1 MPKSDTWPGGVAME
15 SLINMDSAGSYDSVV
30 SMNSGFSDDSLEHLS
45 IEERACLMFL
55 ESTIESLE
63 MEEDSGLSNDEPDP
77 SSLAAK
83 HGHLSM
89 AQTRLEDVSKLQHDD
104 SGRDQKSFLNCRVPT
119 PLLLA
124 NGLAS
129 IQIKAT
135 GATTHPKAPGEATQ
149 PSVPTAAIEPK
160 APVVATQPST
170 AGAVTDLKPPKVIT
184 EPTVPEVVTDPKAP
198 KKATVPKTSELT
210 SDIKAPGLATITK
223 VPVLSTESKTPEL
236 ATDPKAFEYAVNFQV
251 SGSETTPSSA
261 TSDLPKD
268 DSVDNM
274 PKGVSV
280 DSKPAKCNIK
290 VPSELDLKLIPPP
303 SDFRDVELE
312 EESDPPVPA
321 ELRGPL
327 TYSELEQLRRQVSMK
342 RAAPAS
348 PGTQEAPPS
357 KPHVDLP
364 VSTQAPLSPS
374 DVLPTP
380 ITEALE
386 PKSRP
391 AVAPKP
397 KRLPY
402 NIILK
407 FHKLDSHPGPSLP
420 SPIDRSMI
428 DPHKVRLEALR
439 KLGLL
444 KTEDGDS
451 GAVVSSKSQK
461 SCAPPPS
468 PRSLVATQTKASTQI
483 LTPAPVPAITL
494 TPVPAITFTPVPA
507 PALTPALVPAPV
519 SATTPAPPTTPIP
532 APVPVPATTPAPVPA
547 QFSDNAKPLP
557 SPATLPS
564 PPKHIPPPIRVRSA
578 TLERSGMGLS
588 SYMASNASLRA
599 NRGPN
604 VPLFPGDLRN
614 SRPRPA
620 SLGTGKDFV
629 NVQGEASHPQPGH
642 GGSQNKLPCSHGIS
656 VLICPKSKSGEARRE
671 ALKKLGLLRD

>member
-1 MPKSDTWPGGVAME
+1 MAKSDTWPGGVAME

-30 SMNSGFSDDSLEHLS
+30 SMNSGFSDDSLEYLS
-45 IEERACLMFL
+45 VEERACLMFL

-83 HGHLSM
+83 HHHLSM
-89 AQTRLEDVSKLQHDD
+89 GQTRLEDVSKLQHDD
-104 SGRDQKSFLNCRVPT
+104 SGRDRKSFLNCRVPT

-129 IQIKAT
+129 IQLKVT
-135 GATTHPKAPGEATQ
+135 GATTH
-149 PSVPTAAIEPK
+149 PSVPTAAIESK
-160 APVVATQPST
+160 APLVATQPST
-170 AGAVTDLKPPKVIT
+170 PGAVTDLKPQKVIT

-198 KKATVPKTSELT
+198 KIATVPKTSELS

-223 VPVLSTESKTPEL
+223 VPVLSTESKTP
-236 ATDPKAFEYAVNFQV
+236 K
-251 SGSETTPSSA
+251 TTPSLA
-261 TSDLPKD
+261 TSDLPTD

-280 DSKPAKCNIK
+280 DSKPANCNSK

-303 SDFRDVELE
+303 SDFRDDELE

-348 PGTQEAPPS
+348 SGAQEAPTS
-357 KPHVDLP
+357 KPCVDLP
-364 VSTQAPLSPS
+364 VSTQALPCPS

-380 ITEALE
+380 IPEALE

-397 KRLPY
+397 KRLPS

-407 FHKLDSHPGPSLP
+407 SHKLDSYPGP

-428 DPHKVRLEALR
+428 DPQKVRMEALR

-451 GAVVSSKSQK
+451 GPVVSSKSRK
-461 SCAPPPS
+461 SWAPPPS
-468 PRSLVATQTKASTQI
+468 HSLVTTQTKAPAQI
-483 LTPAPVPAITL
+483 PTPAPVPAITL
-494 TPVPAITFTPVPA
+494 TPVPA
-507 PALTPALVPAPV
+507 PALTPALVPAP
-519 SATTPAPPTTPIP
+519 PTTP

-547 QFSDNAKPLP
+547 QFSDNAKALS

-564 PPKHIPPPIRVRSA
+564 PPKHIPPPIGVKSA
-578 TLERSGMGLS
+578 TLERSGKGLS

-599 NRGPN
+599 HQGPK
-604 VPLFPGDLRN
+604 VTLSPGNLRN

-629 NVQGEASHPQPGH
+629 NVQGEASHSQPGH
-642 GGSQNKLPCSHGIS
+642 GESQNKLPRSHGIS
-656 VLICPKSKSGEARRE
+656 VLICPNSKSGEDRRE
-671 ALKKLGLLRD
+671 ALKKLGLLGD

>member
-1 MPKSDTWPGGVAME
+1 
-15 SLINMDSAGSYDSVV
+15 
-30 SMNSGFSDDSLEHLS
+30 
-45 IEERACLMFL
+45 MFL

-77 SSLAAK
+77 SSLAAE
-83 HGHLSM
+83 HDHLSM
-89 AQTRLEDVSKLQHDD
+89 GQTSLEDVSKLQHDD
-104 SGRDQKSFLNCRVPT
+104 SGRDRKSYLNCRVPT

-129 IQIKAT
+129 IQLKVT
-135 GATTHPKAPGEATQ
+135 GATTHPST
-149 PSVPTAAIEPK
+149 PTAAIELK
-160 APVVATQPST
+160 APLVATQPST
-170 AGAVTDLKPPKVIT
+170 PGAVTDLKPQKVIT

-198 KKATVPKTSELT
+198 KIATVPKTSELS

-223 VPVLSTESKTPEL
+223 VPVLSTEFKTSK
-236 ATDPKAFEYAVNFQV
+236 
-251 SGSETTPSSA
+251 TTPSLA
-261 TSDLPKD
+261 TSDLPTD

-280 DSKPAKCNIK
+280 DSKPAKCNTK

-303 SDFRDVELE
+303 SDFRDDELE
-312 EESDPPVPA
+312 EKSDPPVPA

-327 TYSELEQLRRQVSMK
+327 TYNELEQLRRQVSMK

-348 PGTQEAPPS
+348 PGAQDAPPS
-357 KPHVDLP
+357 KPCVDLP
-364 VSTQAPLSPS
+364 VSAQALPSPS

-380 ITEALE
+380 IPEALE

-397 KRLPY
+397 KRLPS

-407 FHKLDSHPGPSLP
+407 SHKLDSHPSP

-428 DPHKVRLEALR
+428 DPQKVRREALR

-451 GAVVSSKSQK
+451 GPVVSSKSRK
-461 SCAPPPS
+461 SWASPPS
-468 PRSLVATQTKASTQI
+468 HSLVTTQTKAPAKI
-483 LTPAPVPAITL
+483 PTPAPVPAITL
-494 TPVPAITFTPVPA
+494 TPVPAITLTPVPA

-519 SATTPAPPTTPIP
+519 SATIPAPP
-532 APVPVPATTPAPVPA
+532 TTPAPVPA
-547 QFSDNAKPLP
+547 QFSDNAKTLP

-564 PPKHIPPPIRVRSA
+564 PPKHIPPPIGVKSA
-578 TLERSGMGLS
+578 TLERSGKGLS
-588 SYMASNASLRA
+588 SYVASNASLRA
-599 NRGPN
+599 NQGPK
-604 VPLFPGDLRN
+604 VALSPGNLRN

-629 NVQGEASHPQPGH
+629 NVQGEASHPQPVH
-642 GGSQNKLPCSHGIS
+642 GESHNKLPRSHGIS
-656 VLICPKSKSGEARRE
+656 VLICPNSKSGEDRRE
-671 ALKKLGLLRD
+671 ALKKLGLLGD

>member
-1 MPKSDTWPGGVAME
+1 MAKSDTWPGGVAME
-15 SLINMDSAGSYDSVV
+15 SLINMDSAGSYDSV
-30 SMNSGFSDDSLEHLS
+30 SDDSLEYLS
-45 IEERACLMFL
+45 VEERACLMFL

-77 SSLAAK
+77 SSLAAE
-83 HGHLSM
+83 HDHLSM
-89 AQTRLEDVSKLQHDD
+89 GQTRLEDVSKLQHDD
-104 SGRDQKSFLNCRVPT
+104 SGRDRKSYLNCRVPT

-129 IQIKAT
+129 IQLKVT
-135 GATTHPKAPGEATQ
+135 GATTH

-160 APVVATQPST
+160 APLVATQPST
-170 AGAVTDLKPPKVIT
+170 PGAVTDLKPQKVIT

-198 KKATVPKTSELT
+198 KIATVPKTSELS

-223 VPVLSTESKTPEL
+223 VQVLSTEFKTP
-236 ATDPKAFEYAVNFQV
+236 K
-251 SGSETTPSSA
+251 TTPSLA
-261 TSDLPKD
+261 TSDLPTD

-280 DSKPAKCNIK
+280 DSKPAKCNTK

-303 SDFRDVELE
+303 SDFRDDELE

-348 PGTQEAPPS
+348 PGAQEAPPS
-357 KPHVDLP
+357 KPCVDLP
-364 VSTQAPLSPS
+364 VSTQALPYPS

-380 ITEALE
+380 IPEALE

-397 KRLPY
+397 KRLPS

-407 FHKLDSHPGPSLP
+407 SHKLDSHPSP

-428 DPHKVRLEALR
+428 DPQKVRREALR

-451 GAVVSSKSQK
+451 GPVVSSKSRK
-461 SCAPPPS
+461 SWASPPS
-468 PRSLVATQTKASTQI
+468 HSLVTTQTKAPAKI
-483 LTPAPVPAITL
+483 PTPAPVPAITL
-494 TPVPAITFTPVPA
+494 TPVPA

-519 SATTPAPPTTPIP
+519 SVTIPAPP
-532 APVPVPATTPAPVPA
+532 TTPAPVPA
-547 QFSDNAKPLP
+547 QFSDNAKTLP

-564 PPKHIPPPIRVRSA
+564 PPKHIPPPIGVKSV
-578 TLERSGMGLS
+578 TLECSGKGLS

-599 NRGPN
+599 NQGPK
-604 VPLFPGDLRN
+604 VTLSPGNLRN

-629 NVQGEASHPQPGH
+629 NVQGEASHPQPVH
-642 GGSQNKLPCSHGIS
+642 GESHNKLPRSHGIS
-656 VLICPKSKSGEARRE
+656 VLICPNSKSGEDRRE
-671 ALKKLGLLRD
+671 ALKKLGLLGD

>member
-1 MPKSDTWPGGVAME
+1 MAKSDTWPGGVAME
-15 SLINMDSAGSYDSVV
+15 SLINMDSAGSYDSV
-30 SMNSGFSDDSLEHLS
+30 SDDSLDYLS
-45 IEERACLMFL
+45 VEERACLMFL

-77 SSLAAK
+77 SSLAAE
-83 HGHLSM
+83 HNHLSM
-89 AQTRLEDVSKLQHDD
+89 GQTRLEDVSKLQHDD
-104 SGRDQKSFLNCRVPT
+104 SGRDRKSYLNCRVPT

-129 IQIKAT
+129 IQLKVT
-135 GATTHPKAPGEATQ
+135 GVTTH
-149 PSVPTAAIEPK
+149 PSVPTAAIVPK
-160 APVVATQPST
+160 APLVETQPST
-170 AGAVTDLKPPKVIT
+170 PGAVTDLKPQKVIT

-198 KKATVPKTSELT
+198 KIATVPKTSELS
-210 SDIKAPGLATITK
+210 SDIKAPGLVTITK
-223 VPVLSTESKTPEL
+223 VPVLSTEFKTP
-236 ATDPKAFEYAVNFQV
+236 K
-251 SGSETTPSSA
+251 TTLSLA
-261 TSDLPKD
+261 TSDLPTD

-280 DSKPAKCNIK
+280 DSKPAKCNTK

-303 SDFRDVELE
+303 SDFRDDELE

-327 TYSELEQLRRQVSMK
+327 TYNELEQLRRQVSMK

-348 PGTQEAPPS
+348 PGAQEAPPS
-357 KPHVDLP
+357 KPCVDLP
-364 VSTQAPLSPS
+364 VSTQALPSPS

-380 ITEALE
+380 IPEALE

-397 KRLPY
+397 KRLPS

-407 FHKLDSHPGPSLP
+407 SHKLDSHPSP

-428 DPHKVRLEALR
+428 DPQKVRREALR

-451 GAVVSSKSQK
+451 GPVVSSKSRK
-461 SCAPPPS
+461 SWASPPS
-468 PRSLVATQTKASTQI
+468 HSLVTTQTKAPAKI
-483 LTPAPVPAITL
+483 PTPAPVPAITL
-494 TPVPAITFTPVPA
+494 TPVPA

-519 SATTPAPPTTPIP
+519 SATIPAPP
-532 APVPVPATTPAPVPA
+532 TTPAPVPA
-547 QFSDNAKPLP
+547 QFSDNAKTLP
-557 SPATLPS
+557 SPAALPS
-564 PPKHIPPPIRVRSA
+564 PPKHIPPPIGVKSA
-578 TLERSGMGLS
+578 TLERSGKGLS

-599 NRGPN
+599 NQGPK
-604 VPLFPGDLRN
+604 VALSPGNLRN

-629 NVQGEASHPQPGH
+629 NVQGEASHPQPVH
-642 GGSQNKLPCSHGIS
+642 GESHNKLPRSHGIS
-656 VLICPKSKSGEARRE
+656 VLICPNSKSGEDRRE
-671 ALKKLGLLRD
+671 ALKKLGLLGD

>member
-1 MPKSDTWPGGVAME
+1 MAKSDTWPGGVAME
-15 SLINMDSAGSYDSVV
+15 SLINMDSAGSYDSV
-30 SMNSGFSDDSLEHLS
+30 SDDSLEYLS
-45 IEERACLMFL
+45 VEERACLMFL

-77 SSLAAK
+77 SSLAAE
-83 HGHLSM
+83 HDHLSM
-89 AQTRLEDVSKLQHDD
+89 GQTSLEDVSKLQHDD
-104 SGRDQKSFLNCRVPT
+104 SGRDRKSYLNCRVPT

-129 IQIKAT
+129 IQLKVT
-135 GATTHPKAPGEATQ
+135 GATTHPST
-149 PSVPTAAIEPK
+149 PTAAIELK
-160 APVVATQPST
+160 APLVATQPST
-170 AGAVTDLKPPKVIT
+170 PGAVTDLKPQKVIT

-198 KKATVPKTSELT
+198 KIATVPKTSELS

-223 VPVLSTESKTPEL
+223 VPVLSTEFKTSK
-236 ATDPKAFEYAVNFQV
+236 
-251 SGSETTPSSA
+251 TTPSLA
-261 TSDLPKD
+261 TSDLPTD

-280 DSKPAKCNIK
+280 DSKPAKCNTK

-303 SDFRDVELE
+303 SDFRDDELE
-312 EESDPPVPA
+312 EKSDPPVPA

-327 TYSELEQLRRQVSMK
+327 TYNELEQLRRQVSMK

-348 PGTQEAPPS
+348 PGAQDAPPS
-357 KPHVDLP
+357 KPCVDLP
-364 VSTQAPLSPS
+364 VSAQALPSPS

-380 ITEALE
+380 IPEALE

-397 KRLPY
+397 KRLPS

-407 FHKLDSHPGPSLP
+407 SHKLDSHPSP

-428 DPHKVRLEALR
+428 DPQKVRREALR

-451 GAVVSSKSQK
+451 GPVVSSKSRK
-461 SCAPPPS
+461 SWASPPS
-468 PRSLVATQTKASTQI
+468 HSLVTTQTKAPAKI
-483 LTPAPVPAITL
+483 PTPAPVPAITL
-494 TPVPAITFTPVPA
+494 TPVPAITLTPVPA

-519 SATTPAPPTTPIP
+519 SATIPAPP
-532 APVPVPATTPAPVPA
+532 TTPAPVPA
-547 QFSDNAKPLP
+547 QFSDNAKTLP

-564 PPKHIPPPIRVRSA
+564 PPKHIPPPIGVKSA
-578 TLERSGMGLS
+578 TLERSGKGLS
-588 SYMASNASLRA
+588 SYVASNASLRA
-599 NRGPN
+599 NQGPK
-604 VPLFPGDLRN
+604 VALSPGNLRN

-629 NVQGEASHPQPGH
+629 NVQGEASHPQPVH
-642 GGSQNKLPCSHGIS
+642 GESHNKLPRSHGIS
-656 VLICPKSKSGEARRE
+656 VLICPNSKSGEDRRE
-671 ALKKLGLLRD
+671 ALKKLGLLGD

>member
-1 MPKSDTWPGGVAME
+1 MAKSDTWPGGVAME
-15 SLINMDSAGSYDSVV
+15 SLINMDSAGSYDSV
-30 SMNSGFSDDSLEHLS
+30 SDDSLEYLS
-45 IEERACLMFL
+45 VEERACLMFL

-77 SSLAAK
+77 SSLAAE
-83 HGHLSM
+83 HDHLSM
-89 AQTRLEDVSKLQHDD
+89 GQTRLEDVSKLQHDD
-104 SGRDQKSFLNCRVPT
+104 SGRDRKSYLNCRVPT

-129 IQIKAT
+129 IQLKVT
-135 GATTHPKAPGEATQ
+135 GATTH

-160 APVVATQPST
+160 APLVANQPST
-170 AGAVTDLKPPKVIT
+170 PGAVTDLKPQKVIT

-198 KKATVPKTSELT
+198 KIATVPKTSEL
-210 SDIKAPGLATITK
+210 SSEIKAPGLATITK
-223 VPVLSTESKTPEL
+223 VPVLSTEFKTP
-236 ATDPKAFEYAVNFQV
+236 K
-251 SGSETTPSSA
+251 TTPSLA
-261 TSDLPKD
+261 TSDLPTD

-280 DSKPAKCNIK
+280 DSKPAKCNTK

-303 SDFRDVELE
+303 SDFRDDELE

-327 TYSELEQLRRQVSMK
+327 TYIELEQLRRQVSMK

-348 PGTQEAPPS
+348 PGAQEAPPS
-357 KPHVDLP
+357 KPCVDLP
-364 VSTQAPLSPS
+364 VSTQALPSPS

-380 ITEALE
+380 ISEALE

-397 KRLPY
+397 KRLPS

-407 FHKLDSHPGPSLP
+407 SHKLDSHPSP

-428 DPHKVRLEALR
+428 DPQKVRREALR

-451 GAVVSSKSQK
+451 GPVVSSKSRK
-461 SCAPPPS
+461 SWASPPS
-468 PRSLVATQTKASTQI
+468 HSLVTTQTKAPAKI
-483 LTPAPVPAITL
+483 PTPAPVPAITL
-494 TPVPAITFTPVPA
+494 TPVPA

-519 SATTPAPPTTPIP
+519 SATIPAPP
-532 APVPVPATTPAPVPA
+532 TTPAPVPA
-547 QFSDNAKPLP
+547 QFSDNAKTLP

-564 PPKHIPPPIRVRSA
+564 PPKHIPPPIGVKSA
-578 TLERSGMGLS
+578 TLERSGKGLS
-588 SYMASNASLRA
+588 SYMASNTSLGA
-599 NRGPN
+599 NQGPK
-604 VPLFPGDLRN
+604 VALSPGNLRN

-629 NVQGEASHPQPGH
+629 NVQGEASHPQPVH
-642 GGSQNKLPCSHGIS
+642 GESHNKLPRSHGIS
-656 VLICPKSKSGEARRE
+656 VLICPNSKSGEDRRE
-671 ALKKLGLLRD
+671 ALKKLGLLGD

>member
-1 MPKSDTWPGGVAME
+1 MAKSDTWPGGVAME

-30 SMNSGFSDDSLEHLS
+30 SMNSGFSDDSLEYLS
-45 IEERACLMFL
+45 VEERACLMFL

-77 SSLAAK
+77 SSLVAK
-83 HGHLSM
+83 HDHLSM
-89 AQTRLEDVSKLQHDD
+89 GQTRLEDVSKLQHDD
-104 SGRDQKSFLNCRVPT
+104 SGRDRKSYLNCRVPT

-129 IQIKAT
+129 IQLKVT
-135 GATTHPKAPGEATQ
+135 GATTH

-160 APVVATQPST
+160 APLVATQPRT
-170 AGAVTDLKPPKVIT
+170 PGAVTDLKPQKVIT

-198 KKATVPKTSELT
+198 KIATVPKTSELS

-223 VPVLSTESKTPEL
+223 VLVVSTESKTS
-236 ATDPKAFEYAVNFQV
+236 K
-251 SGSETTPSSA
+251 TTPSLA
-261 TSDLPKD
+261 TSDLPTD

-280 DSKPAKCNIK
+280 DSKPAKCNTK

-303 SDFRDVELE
+303 SDFRDDELE

-348 PGTQEAPPS
+348 PGAQDAPPS
-357 KPHVDLP
+357 KPCVDLP
-364 VSTQAPLSPS
+364 VSTQALPSPS

-380 ITEALE
+380 IPDALE

-397 KRLPY
+397 KRLPS

-407 FHKLDSHPGPSLP
+407 SHKLDSHPGPS
-420 SPIDRSMI
+420 PIGRSMI
-428 DPHKVRLEALR
+428 DPQKVRREALR

-451 GAVVSSKSQK
+451 GPVVSSKSRK
-461 SCAPPPS
+461 SWAPPPS
-468 PRSLVATQTKASTQI
+468 HSLVTTQTKAPAQI
-483 LTPAPVPAITL
+483 PTPAPVPAITL
-494 TPVPAITFTPVPA
+494 TPVPA
-507 PALTPALVPAPV
+507 PALVPAPV
-519 SATTPAPPTTPIP
+519 SATTPAPPTTS
-532 APVPVPATTPAPVPA
+532 APVPIPAPVPA
-547 QFSDNAKPLP
+547 QFSDNAKALP

-564 PPKHIPPPIRVRSA
+564 PPKHIPPHIGVKSA
-578 TLERSGMGLS
+578 TLERSGKGLS

-599 NRGPN
+599 NQGPK
-604 VPLFPGDLRN
+604 VALSPGNLRN

-642 GGSQNKLPCSHGIS
+642 GESQNKLPRSHGIS
-656 VLICPKSKSGEARRE
+656 VLICPNSKSGEDRRE
-671 ALKKLGLLRD
+671 ALKKLGLMGD

>member
-1 MPKSDTWPGGVAME
+1 MCCTAAIV
-15 SLINMDSAGSYDSVV
+15 
-30 SMNSGFSDDSLEHLS
+30 SDDSLEYLS
-45 IEERACLMFL
+45 VEERACLMFL

-77 SSLAAK
+77 SSLAAE
-83 HGHLSM
+83 HDHLSM
-89 AQTRLEDVSKLQHDD
+89 GQTSLEDVSKLQHDD
-104 SGRDQKSFLNCRVPT
+104 SGRDRKSYLNCRVPT

-129 IQIKAT
+129 IQLKVT
-135 GATTHPKAPGEATQ
+135 GATTHPST
-149 PSVPTAAIEPK
+149 PTAAIELK
-160 APVVATQPST
+160 APLVATQPST
-170 AGAVTDLKPPKVIT
+170 PGAVTDLKPQKVIT

-198 KKATVPKTSELT
+198 KIATVPKTSELS

-223 VPVLSTESKTPEL
+223 VPVLSTEFKTSK
-236 ATDPKAFEYAVNFQV
+236 
-251 SGSETTPSSA
+251 TTPSLA
-261 TSDLPKD
+261 TSDLPTD

-280 DSKPAKCNIK
+280 DSKPAKCNTK

-303 SDFRDVELE
+303 SDFRDDELE
-312 EESDPPVPA
+312 EKSDPPVPA

-327 TYSELEQLRRQVSMK
+327 TYNELEQLRRQVSMK

-348 PGTQEAPPS
+348 PGAQDAPPS
-357 KPHVDLP
+357 KPCVDLP
-364 VSTQAPLSPS
+364 VSAQALPSPS

-380 ITEALE
+380 IPEALE

-397 KRLPY
+397 KRLPS

-407 FHKLDSHPGPSLP
+407 SHKLDSHPSP

-428 DPHKVRLEALR
+428 DPQKVRREALR

-451 GAVVSSKSQK
+451 GPVVSSKSRK
-461 SCAPPPS
+461 SWASPPS
-468 PRSLVATQTKASTQI
+468 HSLVTTQTKAPAKI
-483 LTPAPVPAITL
+483 PTPAPVPAITL
-494 TPVPAITFTPVPA
+494 TPVPAITLTPVPA

-519 SATTPAPPTTPIP
+519 SATIPAPP
-532 APVPVPATTPAPVPA
+532 TTPAPVPA
-547 QFSDNAKPLP
+547 QFSDNAKTLP

-564 PPKHIPPPIRVRSA
+564 PPKHIPPPIGVKSA
-578 TLERSGMGLS
+578 TLERSGKGLS
-588 SYMASNASLRA
+588 SYVASNASLRA
-599 NRGPN
+599 NQGPK
-604 VPLFPGDLRN
+604 VALSPGNLRN

-629 NVQGEASHPQPGH
+629 NVQGEASHPQPVH
-642 GGSQNKLPCSHGIS
+642 GESHNKLPRSHGIS
-656 VLICPKSKSGEARRE
+656 VLICPNSKSGEDRRE
-671 ALKKLGLLRD
+671 ALKKLGLLGD

>member
-1 MPKSDTWPGGVAME
+1 MAKSDTWPGGVAME

-30 SMNSGFSDDSLEHLS
+30 SMNSGFSDDSLEYLS
-45 IEERACLMFL
+45 VEERACLMFL

-83 HGHLSM
+83 HGHLAM
-89 AQTRLEDVSKLQHDD
+89 GQTRLEDVSKLQHDD
-104 SGRDQKSFLNCRVPT
+104 SGRDQKSYLNCRVPT

-129 IQIKAT
+129 IQLKVT
-135 GATTHPKAPGEATQ
+135 GATKH
-149 PSVPTAAIEPK
+149 PSVPTAAIETK
-160 APVVATQPST
+160 APLVATQPST
-170 AGAVTDLKPPKVIT
+170 PGAVTDLKPQKVIT
-184 EPTVPEVVTDPKAP
+184 EPTVPEVVTDLKAP
-198 KKATVPKTSELT
+198 KIATVPKTSELS

-223 VPVLSTESKTPEL
+223 VPVLSTESKS
-236 ATDPKAFEYAVNFQV
+236 PK
-251 SGSETTPSSA
+251 TTPSSA
-261 TSDLPKD
+261 MSDLPTD

-280 DSKPAKCNIK
+280 DSKPAKCNTK
-290 VPSELDLKLIPPP
+290 VPFELDLKLIPPP
-303 SDFRDVELE
+303 SDFRDDELE

-348 PGTQEAPPS
+348 PGAQEAPPA
-357 KPHVDLP
+357 KPCVDLP
-364 VSTQAPLSPS
+364 VSTQAPPSPS

-380 ITEALE
+380 IPEALE

-397 KRLPY
+397 KRLPS

-407 FHKLDSHPGPSLP
+407 SHKLDSHPGP

-428 DPHKVRLEALR
+428 DPQKVRMEALR
-439 KLGLL
+439 KLGLV

-451 GAVVSSKSQK
+451 GPVVSSKSRK
-461 SCAPPPS
+461 SWEPPPS
-468 PRSLVATQTKASTQI
+468 HSLVTTQTKAPAQI
-483 LTPAPVPAITL
+483 PTPAPVPAITL
-494 TPVPAITFTPVPA
+494 TPVPAITLTPVLA

-519 SATTPAPPTTPIP
+519 SATTPAPPTTPVP
-532 APVPVPATTPAPVPA
+532 APVPATTPAPVPA
-547 QFSDNAKPLP
+547 QFSDNAKALP

-564 PPKHIPPPIRVRSA
+564 PPKHIPPPIGFKSA
-578 TLERSGMGLS
+578 TLERSGKGLS

-599 NRGPN
+599 NQGPN
-604 VPLFPGDLRN
+604 VALSPGNLRN

-620 SLGTGKDFV
+620 SLGTGKDFM
-629 NVQGEASHPQPGH
+629 NVQGEGSHSQPGH
-642 GGSQNKLPCSHGIS
+642 GESQNKLPHSHGIS
-656 VLICPKSKSGEARRE
+656 VLICPNSKSGEDRRE

>member
-1 MPKSDTWPGGVAME
+1 MAKSDTWPGGVAME

-30 SMNSGFSDDSLEHLS
+30 SMNSGFSDDSLEYLS
-45 IEERACLMFL
+45 VEERACLMFL

-77 SSLAAK
+77 SSLAAE
-83 HGHLSM
+83 HDHLSM
-89 AQTRLEDVSKLQHDD
+89 GQTSLEDVSKLQHDD
-104 SGRDQKSFLNCRVPT
+104 SGRDRKSYLNCRVPT

-129 IQIKAT
+129 IQLKVT
-135 GATTHPKAPGEATQ
+135 GATTHPST
-149 PSVPTAAIEPK
+149 PTAAIELK
-160 APVVATQPST
+160 APLVATQPST
-170 AGAVTDLKPPKVIT
+170 PGAVTDLKPQKVIT

-198 KKATVPKTSELT
+198 KIATVPKTSELS

-223 VPVLSTESKTPEL
+223 VPVLSTEFKTSK
-236 ATDPKAFEYAVNFQV
+236 
-251 SGSETTPSSA
+251 TTPSLA
-261 TSDLPKD
+261 TSDLPTD

-280 DSKPAKCNIK
+280 DSKPAKCNTK

-303 SDFRDVELE
+303 SDFRDDELE
-312 EESDPPVPA
+312 EKSDPPVPA

-327 TYSELEQLRRQVSMK
+327 TYNELEQLRRQVSMK

-348 PGTQEAPPS
+348 PGAQDAPPS
-357 KPHVDLP
+357 KPCVDLP
-364 VSTQAPLSPS
+364 VSAQALPSPS

-380 ITEALE
+380 IPEALE

-397 KRLPY
+397 KRLPS

-407 FHKLDSHPGPSLP
+407 SHKLDSHPSP

-428 DPHKVRLEALR
+428 DPQKVRREALR

-451 GAVVSSKSQK
+451 GPVVSSKSRK
-461 SCAPPPS
+461 SWASPPS
-468 PRSLVATQTKASTQI
+468 HSLVTTQTKAPAKI
-483 LTPAPVPAITL
+483 PTPAPVPAITL
-494 TPVPAITFTPVPA
+494 TPVPAITLTPVPA

-519 SATTPAPPTTPIP
+519 SATIPAPP
-532 APVPVPATTPAPVPA
+532 TTPAPVPA
-547 QFSDNAKPLP
+547 QFSDNAKTLP

-564 PPKHIPPPIRVRSA
+564 PPKHIPPPIGVKSA
-578 TLERSGMGLS
+578 TLERSGKGLS
-588 SYMASNASLRA
+588 SYVASNASLRA
-599 NRGPN
+599 NQGPK
-604 VPLFPGDLRN
+604 VALSPGNLRN

-629 NVQGEASHPQPGH
+629 NVQGEASHPQPVH
-642 GGSQNKLPCSHGIS
+642 GESHNKLPRSHGIS
-656 VLICPKSKSGEARRE
+656 VLICPNSKSGEDRRE
-671 ALKKLGLLRD
+671 ALKKLGLLGD

>member
-1 MPKSDTWPGGVAME
+1 MAKSDTWPGGVAME
-15 SLINMDSAGSYDSVV
+15 SLINMDSAGSYDSV
-30 SMNSGFSDDSLEHLS
+30 SDDSLDYLS
-45 IEERACLMFL
+45 VEERACLMFL

-77 SSLAAK
+77 SSLAAE
-83 HGHLSM
+83 HNHLSM
-89 AQTRLEDVSKLQHDD
+89 GQTRLEDVSKLQHDD
-104 SGRDQKSFLNCRVPT
+104 SGRDRKSYLNCRVPT

-129 IQIKAT
+129 IQLKVT
-135 GATTHPKAPGEATQ
+135 GATTH
-149 PSVPTAAIEPK
+149 PSVPTAAIVPK
-160 APVVATQPST
+160 APLVETQPST
-170 AGAVTDLKPPKVIT
+170 PGAVADLKPQKVIT

-198 KKATVPKTSELT
+198 KIATVPKTSELS
-210 SDIKAPGLATITK
+210 SDIKAPGLVTITK
-223 VPVLSTESKTPEL
+223 VPVLSTEFKTP
-236 ATDPKAFEYAVNFQV
+236 K
-251 SGSETTPSSA
+251 TTLSLA
-261 TSDLPKD
+261 TSDLPTD

-280 DSKPAKCNIK
+280 DSKPAKCNTK

-303 SDFRDVELE
+303 SDFRDDELE

-327 TYSELEQLRRQVSMK
+327 TYNELEQLRRQVSMK

-348 PGTQEAPPS
+348 PGAQEAPPS
-357 KPHVDLP
+357 KPCVDLP
-364 VSTQAPLSPS
+364 VSTQALPSPS

-380 ITEALE
+380 IPEALE

-397 KRLPY
+397 KRLPS

-407 FHKLDSHPGPSLP
+407 SHKLDSHPSP

-428 DPHKVRLEALR
+428 DPQKVRREALR

-451 GAVVSSKSQK
+451 GPVVSSKSRK
-461 SCAPPPS
+461 SWASPPS
-468 PRSLVATQTKASTQI
+468 HSLVTTQTKAPAKI
-483 LTPAPVPAITL
+483 PTPAPVPAITL
-494 TPVPAITFTPVPA
+494 TPVPA

-519 SATTPAPPTTPIP
+519 SATIPAPP
-532 APVPVPATTPAPVPA
+532 TTPAPVPA
-547 QFSDNAKPLP
+547 QFSDNAKTLP
-557 SPATLPS
+557 PPAALPS
-564 PPKHIPPPIRVRSA
+564 PPKHIPPPIGVKSA
-578 TLERSGMGLS
+578 TLERSGKGLS

-599 NRGPN
+599 NQGPK
-604 VPLFPGDLRN
+604 VALSPGNLRN

-629 NVQGEASHPQPGH
+629 NVQGEASHPQPVH
-642 GGSQNKLPCSHGIS
+642 GESHNKLPRSHGIS
-656 VLICPKSKSGEARRE
+656 VLICPNSKSGEDRRE
-671 ALKKLGLLRD
+671 ALKKLGLLGD

>member
-1 MPKSDTWPGGVAME
+1 MAKSDTWPGGVAME

-30 SMNSGFSDDSLEHLS
+30 SMNSGFSDDSLEYLS
-45 IEERACLMFL
+45 VEERACLMFL

-77 SSLAAK
+77 SSLAAE
-83 HGHLSM
+83 HDHLSM
-89 AQTRLEDVSKLQHDD
+89 GQTRLEDVSKLQHDD
-104 SGRDQKSFLNCRVPT
+104 SGRDRKSYLNCRVPT

-129 IQIKAT
+129 IQLKVT
-135 GATTHPKAPGEATQ
+135 GATTH

-160 APVVATQPST
+160 APLVATQPST
-170 AGAVTDLKPPKVIT
+170 PGAVTDLKPQKVIN

-198 KKATVPKTSELT
+198 KVATVPKTSELS

-223 VPVLSTESKTPEL
+223 VPVLSTEFKTP
-236 ATDPKAFEYAVNFQV
+236 K
-251 SGSETTPSSA
+251 TTPSLA
-261 TSDLPKD
+261 TSDLPTD

-280 DSKPAKCNIK
+280 DSKPAKCNTK

-303 SDFRDVELE
+303 SDFRDDELE

-348 PGTQEAPPS
+348 PGAQDAPPS
-357 KPHVDLP
+357 KPCVDLP
-364 VSTQAPLSPS
+364 VSAQALPSPS

-380 ITEALE
+380 IPEALE

-397 KRLPY
+397 KRLPS

-407 FHKLDSHPGPSLP
+407 SHKLDSHPSP

-428 DPHKVRLEALR
+428 DPQKVRREALR

-451 GAVVSSKSQK
+451 GPVVSSKSRK
-461 SCAPPPS
+461 SWASPPS
-468 PRSLVATQTKASTQI
+468 HSLVTTQTKAPAKI
-483 LTPAPVPAITL
+483 PTPAPVPAITL
-494 TPVPAITFTPVPA
+494 TPVPAITLTPVPA
-507 PALTPALVPAPV
+507 PALTPALVPDPV
-519 SATTPAPPTTPIP
+519 SATIPAPPTTP
-532 APVPVPATTPAPVPA
+532 AP
-547 QFSDNAKPLP
+547 FSDNAKTLP

-564 PPKHIPPPIRVRSA
+564 PPKHIPPPIGVKSA
-578 TLERSGMGLS
+578 TLERSGKGLS

-599 NRGPN
+599 NQGPK
-604 VPLFPGDLRN
+604 VALSPGNLRN

-629 NVQGEASHPQPGH
+629 NVQGEASHPQPVH
-642 GGSQNKLPCSHGIS
+642 GESHNKLPRSHGIS
-656 VLICPKSKSGEARRE
+656 VLICPNSKSGEDRRE
-671 ALKKLGLLRD
+671 ALKKLGLLGD

>member
-1 MPKSDTWPGGVAME
+1 MAKSDTWPGGVAME
-15 SLINMDSAGSYDSVV
+15 SLINMDSAGSYDSV
-30 SMNSGFSDDSLEHLS
+30 SDDSLEYLS
-45 IEERACLMFL
+45 VEERACLMFL

-77 SSLAAK
+77 SSLAAE
-83 HGHLSM
+83 HDHLSM
-89 AQTRLEDVSKLQHDD
+89 GQTRLEDVSKLQHDD
-104 SGRDQKSFLNCRVPT
+104 SGRDRKSYLNCRVPT

-129 IQIKAT
+129 IQLKVT
-135 GATTHPKAPGEATQ
+135 GATTH

-160 APVVATQPST
+160 APLVATQPST
-170 AGAVTDLKPPKVIT
+170 PGAVTDLKPQKVIN

-198 KKATVPKTSELT
+198 KVATVPKTSELS

-223 VPVLSTESKTPEL
+223 VPVLSTEFKTP
-236 ATDPKAFEYAVNFQV
+236 K
-251 SGSETTPSSA
+251 TTPSLA
-261 TSDLPKD
+261 TSDLPTD

-280 DSKPAKCNIK
+280 DSKPAKCNTK

-303 SDFRDVELE
+303 SDFRDDELE

-348 PGTQEAPPS
+348 PGAQDAPPS
-357 KPHVDLP
+357 KPCVDLP
-364 VSTQAPLSPS
+364 VSAQALPSPS

-380 ITEALE
+380 IPEALE

-397 KRLPY
+397 KRLPS

-407 FHKLDSHPGPSLP
+407 SHKLDSHPSP

-428 DPHKVRLEALR
+428 DPQKVRREALR

-451 GAVVSSKSQK
+451 GPVVSSKSRK
-461 SCAPPPS
+461 SWASPPS
-468 PRSLVATQTKASTQI
+468 HSLVTTQTKAPAKI
-483 LTPAPVPAITL
+483 PTPAPVPAITL
-494 TPVPAITFTPVPA
+494 TPVPAITLTPVPA
-507 PALTPALVPAPV
+507 PALTPALVPDPV
-519 SATTPAPPTTPIP
+519 SATIPAPPTTP
-532 APVPVPATTPAPVPA
+532 AP
-547 QFSDNAKPLP
+547 FSDNAKTLP

-564 PPKHIPPPIRVRSA
+564 PPKHIPPPIGVKSA
-578 TLERSGMGLS
+578 TLERSGKGLS

-599 NRGPN
+599 NQGPK
-604 VPLFPGDLRN
+604 VALSPGNLRN

-629 NVQGEASHPQPGH
+629 NVQGEASHPQPVH
-642 GGSQNKLPCSHGIS
+642 GESHNKLPRSHGIS
-656 VLICPKSKSGEARRE
+656 VLICPNSKSGEDRRE
-671 ALKKLGLLRD
+671 ALKKLGLLGD

>member
-1 MPKSDTWPGGVAME
+1 
-15 SLINMDSAGSYDSVV
+15 
-30 SMNSGFSDDSLEHLS
+30 
-45 IEERACLMFL
+45 MFL

-77 SSLAAK
+77 SSLAAE
-83 HGHLSM
+83 HDHLSM
-89 AQTRLEDVSKLQHDD
+89 GQTRLEDVSKLQHDD
-104 SGRDQKSFLNCRVPT
+104 SGRDRKSYLNCRVPT

-129 IQIKAT
+129 IQLKVT
-135 GATTHPKAPGEATQ
+135 GATTH

-160 APVVATQPST
+160 APLVATQPST
-170 AGAVTDLKPPKVIT
+170 PGAVTDLKPQKVIN

-198 KKATVPKTSELT
+198 KVATVPKTSELS

-223 VPVLSTESKTPEL
+223 VPVLSTEFKTP
-236 ATDPKAFEYAVNFQV
+236 K
-251 SGSETTPSSA
+251 TTPSLA
-261 TSDLPKD
+261 TSDLPTD

-280 DSKPAKCNIK
+280 DSKPAKCNTK

-303 SDFRDVELE
+303 SDFRDDELE

-348 PGTQEAPPS
+348 PGAQDAPPS
-357 KPHVDLP
+357 KPCVDLP
-364 VSTQAPLSPS
+364 VSAQALPSPS

-380 ITEALE
+380 IPEALE

-397 KRLPY
+397 KRLPS

-407 FHKLDSHPGPSLP
+407 SHKLDSHPSP

-428 DPHKVRLEALR
+428 DPQKVRREALR

-451 GAVVSSKSQK
+451 GPVVSSKSRK
-461 SCAPPPS
+461 SWASPPS
-468 PRSLVATQTKASTQI
+468 HSLVTTQTKAPAKI
-483 LTPAPVPAITL
+483 PTPAPVPAITL
-494 TPVPAITFTPVPA
+494 TPVPAITLTPVPA
-507 PALTPALVPAPV
+507 PALTPALVPDPV
-519 SATTPAPPTTPIP
+519 SATIPAPPTTP
-532 APVPVPATTPAPVPA
+532 AP
-547 QFSDNAKPLP
+547 FSDNAKTLP

-564 PPKHIPPPIRVRSA
+564 PPKHIPPPIGVKSA
-578 TLERSGMGLS
+578 TLERSGKGLS

-599 NRGPN
+599 NQGPK
-604 VPLFPGDLRN
+604 VALSPGNLRN

-629 NVQGEASHPQPGH
+629 NVQGEASHPQPVH
-642 GGSQNKLPCSHGIS
+642 GESHNKLPRSHGIS
-656 VLICPKSKSGEARRE
+656 VLICPNSKSGEDRRE
-671 ALKKLGLLRD
+671 ALKKLGLLGD